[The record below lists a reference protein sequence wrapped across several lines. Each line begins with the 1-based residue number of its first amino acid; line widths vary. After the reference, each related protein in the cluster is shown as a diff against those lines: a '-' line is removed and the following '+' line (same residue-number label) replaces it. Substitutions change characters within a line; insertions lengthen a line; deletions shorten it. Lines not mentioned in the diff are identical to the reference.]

1 MKIHGLQKVTLLD
14 FPGRVACT
22 VFLGGCD
29 LRCPFCHN
37 SGLLSASAP
46 AELDGEALLAF
57 LKKRRGLLDGVA
69 FTGGEPLL
77 RPELPALLED
87 CKSCVSF
94 ALTLGDAPE
103 GLIRRA
109 SVTDRTRALLLD
121 ACASAACEQSCDDLQ
136 ALLAGQFQKEGLFVT
151 DRYSPGY
158 GDLPLTLQPQLLSLL
173 DAARQ
178 IGLTLTDTCLMTPR
192 KSVTALFG
200 LSGRPPAR
208 HASGCQSCSLKETCS
223 YRKAGI
229 SCRSRSGS

>member
-1 MKIHGLQKVTLLD
+1 MRLPLSPIPRDQ
-14 FPGRVACT
+14 A
-22 VFLGGCD
+22 
-29 LRCPFCHN
+29 LRYA
-37 SGLLSASAP
+37 GWQGSALP
-46 AELDGEALLAF
+46 PELEALLQDCIHALEACCTPRYVWRR
-57 LKKRRGLLDGVA
+57 LKLTREDGSLSAGGLILPGRA
-69 FTGGEPLL
+69 
-77 RPELPALLED
+77 LPALLEG
-87 CKSCVSF
+87 CESCVVF

-158 GDLPLTLQPQLLSLL
+158 GDLPLTLQPQLLALL
-173 DAARQ
+173 DAERK

>member
-1 MKIHGLQKVTLLD
+1 M
-14 FPGRVACT
+14 
-22 VFLGGCD
+22 
-29 LRCPFCHN
+29 
-37 SGLLSASAP
+37 
-46 AELDGEALLAF
+46 
-57 LKKRRGLLDGVA
+57 
-69 FTGGEPLL
+69 
-77 RPELPALLED
+77 
-87 CKSCVSF
+87 
-94 ALTLGDAPE
+94 
-103 GLIRRA
+103 
-109 SVTDRTRALLLD
+109 
-121 ACASAACEQSCDDLQ
+121 
-136 ALLAGQFQKEGLFVT
+136 T